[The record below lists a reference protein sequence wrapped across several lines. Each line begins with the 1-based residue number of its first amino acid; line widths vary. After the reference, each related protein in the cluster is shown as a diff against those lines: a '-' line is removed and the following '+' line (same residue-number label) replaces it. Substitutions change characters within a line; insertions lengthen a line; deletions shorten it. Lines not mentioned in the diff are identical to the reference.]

1 MTSISIPNNA
11 HLPAGSHLLV
21 SARDVST
28 FDVVD
33 PLTGKTYAVTVEKID
48 SSGRATN
55 ITGRRDWLQTAQEV
69 IKVLNDKADKRAFIS
84 GAVTLQGEFSDI
96 EQREINID
104 DRQVSIVTAEVKY
117 KQQDDAPSLTVKTFS
132 KQQDTLSDQQ
142 QTTVFRTL
150 RNLSDSL
157 VVSHTKQELI
167 NNAPGQTNNIQP
179 NANPIPGQPNV
190 SAQPHAPGQQ
200 QPDAHYENVTE
211 YDTVKIC
218 EGRAYESAKIT
229 GSLPTSAPIEKYTP
243 CYALAAQLSKMKNPG
258 QSQFSGEPV
267 QDIAIKIAHRA
278 AQSMIHQL
286 GDVKVMVESNNYTP
300 AARSRWLTENLENMR
315 NSLNEASKF
324 DSDNFNISLQR
335 LKSLINKPGKEKLS
349 DGDFGIILTKQT
361 LDDKDKALLAGV
373 YIAYAGH
380 PDSTFT
386 GDIFFNAFVH
396 AHRSGGSRIRGDQY
410 GNECYQ
416 IVVIEED
423 KGKQIPPKQYLAGA
437 NKIQTGQCAFLHFDK
452 QTGIFSSYD
461 RSRGD
466 SELLDLNQPN
476 QISSEGKQVE
486 REKASPPP
494 TLAPT
499 LASVQT
505 IEIDSS
511 GQCLDSSLAYQ
522 ILTKARVKNLLDV
535 NANRAHLDALAG
547 FLRTQAANII
557 WEDNTLNSDK
567 EFMHRLV
574 TSLGNI
580 PNIPEEIKQLITR
593 RTHTPSS
600 TDDAETE
607 FTKDEKDQLREHYAN
622 YIIGNNKK
630 NSLDSA
636 FLYVVPKIDFS
647 DLLLPDRKVLPT
659 PEDGFNIAV
668 VQGEEIID
676 NFSKNNPFFDLKDTL
691 FVNYNRT
698 DHFTAVDMNHPD
710 TKNRITNM
718 IHIYI
723 NKAHR

>member
-1 MTSISIPNNA
+1 MAIPNNA
-11 HLPAGSHLLV
+11 PLTAGSNV
-21 SARDVST
+21 RITAIEVFPIDI
-28 FDVVD
+28 VD
-33 PLTGKTYAVTVEKID
+33 PMTGKTYTISVDKID
-48 SSGRATN
+48 SSGLTTN
-55 ITGRRDWLQTAQEV
+55 ITRSRNWQQIAQQV
-69 IKVLNDKADKRAFIS
+69 IEVLNSKTDGRVFTS
-84 GAVTLQGEFSDI
+84 GTVTLQGEFSGI
-96 EQREINID
+96 EQQEINID
-104 DRQVSIVTAEVKY
+104 DRRVSIVTAEVRY
-117 KQQDDAPSLTVKTFS
+117 KQQDDAPNLTVKTFS
-132 KQQDTLSDQQ
+132 KRQDTLSDQQ
-142 QTTVFRTL
+142 RATVFRTL
-150 RNLSDSL
+150 RSLSDSL

-324 DSDNFNISLQR
+324 DSDNFNRSLQH
-335 LKSLINKPGKEKLS
+335 LKSLINKPDNEKLS
-349 DGDFGIILTKQT
+349 DGGFGIILNKQT

-380 PDSTFT
+380 PDSMFT
-386 GDIFFNAFVH
+386 GDIFLNAFVH

-452 QTGIFSSYD
+452 QTRIFSSYD

-494 TLAPT
+494 TSAPT

-522 ILTKARVKNLLDV
+522 ILTKASVENLLDV
-535 NANRAHLDALAG
+535 NGNRAHLDALAG
-547 FLRTQAANII
+547 FLRTQAATII
-557 WEDNTLNSDK
+557 LKDDTLNSDM

-574 TSLGNI
+574 SSLSTI
-580 PNIPEEIKQLITR
+580 PNIPEEIKELI
-593 RTHTPSS
+593 SS

-647 DLLLPDRKVLPT
+647 GLLLPDRKVLPT